1 MIAADLDK
9 QRDFNKNLFSKLYFS
24 NELLCKTMYFH
35 FHSKSYLFK
44 SEPGIQ
50 IKEFHCNSLSI
61 QFTNFDIVYRQIL
74 MIYTWYFQQCYD
86 TNNAGSE
93 NNKINFWSPLLLTL
107 SSNTLG
113 VSELCNLMIKG
124 SRHIFSCGSN
134 SIYTVVCLSVSVFC
148 SQFLKIVNKTSNEAR
163 LTTSCCRK

>member
-1 MIAADLDK
+1 MFSLNLPTYFQTFLAIWSQLGMIAADLDQ

-93 NNKINFWSPLLLTL
+93 NNKINFWSPLLLT
-107 SSNTLG
+107 
-113 VSELCNLMIKG
+113 
-124 SRHIFSCGSN
+124 R
-134 SIYTVVCLSVSVFC
+134 
-148 SQFLKIVNKTSNEAR
+148 FLNYAIWW
-163 LTTSCCRK
+163 